1 MYRTNYRLSCA
12 FASAFTPRGREQQ
25 LSAALLLGI
34 LCMRHR
40 ETTAEVKSG
49 VTLAHSRA
57 VTDDQ
62 AGIFSVISQYPR
74 DGRRECWL
82 TLFVGSTPVSIE
94 DARGDVVAA
103 RCDDSLARTDDSDA
117 CHRFIADRAAS
128 LFRPFV
134 SHSGSTGRKLNLTR

>member
-1 MYRTNYRLSCA
+1 MYSTDYRISCA

-34 LCMRHR
+34 LMRHR

-62 AGIFSVISQYPR
+62 AGIFSVINQYPR
-74 DGRRECWL
+74 DGRREC
-82 TLFVGSTPVSIE
+82 
-94 DARGDVVAA
+94 
-103 RCDDSLARTDDSDA
+103 
-117 CHRFIADRAAS
+117 
-128 LFRPFV
+128 
-134 SHSGSTGRKLNLTR
+134 